1 MAASQLALL
10 SGRLS
15 HDTARNFFVSL
26 RTPWFGA
33 LRSAWCPDRI
43 SGSPITLDFPT
54 GNSRRRELRR
64 TCWPG
69 ALNIV
74 CSDENADRV
83 QSKQSDSS
91 PMTNAEPVLSDQHP
105 PSSVLVI
112 IPLCAEEA
120 SDDATSICTIAT
132 SIWDFEEW
140 RGAYDQEGETGVK
153 NSFVSGDSAS
163 CENDLPLMLT
173 IGRPFI
179 QSLFNALV
187 EAGRVCRVDP
197 GGAGTPQ
204 ADRAPLLC
212 RTIREI
218 DDCFDALTSDIDLPA
233 HDDVYPI
240 HIWGLP
246 RDVEDAGNEL
256 VDAFWSDP
264 NDLDFYRAAL
274 NAGIIVASISTF
286 SCDLSMS
293 YAEFA
298 SAQEYVRAAV
308 RLSGL
313 VVEWR
318 KN

>member
-132 SIWDFEEW
+132 SIWDAEE
-140 RGAYDQEGETGVK
+140 RRTAAEQEDKTGAEYFFT
-153 NSFVSGDSAS
+153 SGDIPSS
-163 CENDLPLMLT
+163 ETLTPLMLT
-173 IGRPFI
+173 IGRPFV

-187 EAGRVCRVDP
+187 ESGRVCRVDP
-197 GGAGTPQ
+197 GGAASRQP
-204 ADRAPLLC
+204 DRAPLLC
-212 RTIREI
+212 RTVREI
-218 DDCFDALTSDIDLPA
+218 DACFDTLTSDVGLPM
-233 HDDVYPI
+233 HDDVSP
-240 HIWGLP
+240 
-246 RDVEDAGNEL
+246 
-256 VDAFWSDP
+256 
-264 NDLDFYRAAL
+264 
-274 NAGIIVASISTF
+274 
-286 SCDLSMS
+286 
-293 YAEFA
+293 
-298 SAQEYVRAAV
+298 AQRSGDGDGS
-308 RLSGL
+308 RLSCA
-313 VVEWR
+313 V
-318 KN
+318 

>member
-112 IPLCAEEA
+112 ILYALRRRQTMRHQSARSLRA
-120 SDDATSICTIAT
+120 S
-132 SIWDFEEW
+132 
-140 RGAYDQEGETGVK
+140 
-153 NSFVSGDSAS
+153 
-163 CENDLPLMLT
+163 
-173 IGRPFI
+173 
-179 QSLFNALV
+179 
-187 EAGRVCRVDP
+187 
-197 GGAGTPQ
+197 GTPKSGELRLNRRIRQ
-204 ADRAPLLC
+204 APNTSSLRAIYL
-212 RTIREI
+212 R
-218 DDCFDALTSDIDLPA
+218 
-233 HDDVYPI
+233 
-240 HIWGLP
+240 P
-246 RDVEDAGNEL
+246 R
-256 VDAFWSDP
+256 
-264 NDLDFYRAAL
+264 R
-274 NAGIIVASISTF
+274 
-286 SCDLSMS
+286 
-293 YAEFA
+293 
-298 SAQEYVRAAV
+298 
-308 RLSGL
+308 
-313 VVEWR
+313 
-318 KN
+318 